1 MAFGLFLL
9 DSDNAT
15 DRNNITRNKRIK
27 LERFG
32 KIFKVRPA
40 RARANEAARTLLNR
54 PAADPRGPRR
64 RRRTAP
70 LRPRRSSRCS
80 AT

>member
-1 MAFGLFLL
+1 MVSVSQAMAFGLFLL

-32 KIFKVRPA
+32 KIFKVRCA
-40 RARANEAARTLLNR
+40 RNEPGRAHAANT
-54 PAADPRGPRR
+54 PGV
-64 RRRTAP
+64 
-70 LRPRRSSRCS
+70 
-80 AT
+80 

>member
-32 KIFKVRPA
+32 KIFKVR
-40 RARANEAARTLLNR
+40 
-54 PAADPRGPRR
+54 
-64 RRRTAP
+64 TASLSGLP
-70 LRPRRSSRCS
+70 F
-80 AT
+80 